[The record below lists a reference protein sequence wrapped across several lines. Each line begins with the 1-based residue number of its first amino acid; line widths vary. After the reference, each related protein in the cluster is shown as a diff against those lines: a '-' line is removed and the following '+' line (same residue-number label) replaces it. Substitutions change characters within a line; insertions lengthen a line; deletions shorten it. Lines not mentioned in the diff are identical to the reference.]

1 MSIPKNAIAKIV
13 NPDISQYL
21 SVLAGD
27 PEPLVLE
34 MEAYARQK
42 EFPLVGRSSGRW
54 LELLTKMI
62 GARRVFEFGSGYGF
76 SAYWFARAVGEDG
89 TVIGSEKD
97 QHELDMHLKLFV
109 NSPYLQRIDLRHG
122 DAFQVFRKTE
132 GPFDVVFIDIHKQG
146 YVQALEA
153 ALPRVRPGGLI
164 LADNVLWGGR
174 TAQPAAEDDE
184 GTMAL
189 QEYNRRIMSEPELQ
203 SMVLPVGDGLAVSWK
218 VGGQRPARGDREPDR
233 ERGPGRGER
242 GGRRGPP
249 EGPPGERGG
258 PGGGPGGGGPGGG
271 GPGGRRRRD

>member
-1 MSIPKNAIAKIV
+1 MSIPKNAISKIV

-34 MEAYARQK
+34 MEAYARQR

-62 GARRVFEFGSGYGF
+62 GGRRVFEFGSGYGF
-76 SAYWFARAVGEDG
+76 SAYWFARAVGDDG

-97 QHELDMHLKLFV
+97 QHELDMHLKLFA
-109 NSPYLQRIDLRHG
+109 NSPYLKRIDLRQG
-122 DAFQVFRKTE
+122 DAMQIFRHTE

-146 YVQALEA
+146 YLQALEL

-174 TAQPAAEDDE
+174 TAQPAADDDE
-184 GTMAL
+184 GTRAL
-189 QEYNRRIMSEPELQ
+189 QEFNRRIMSEPELA
-203 SMVLPVGDGLAVSWK
+203 SMILPVGDGLAVCLK
-218 VGGQRPARGDREPDR
+218 LGGHRHERGER
-233 ERGPGRGER
+233 ERGGPDRGAHGGPDRGGPPPGER
-242 GGRRGPP
+242 GGRRGP
-249 EGPPGERGG
+249 
-258 PGGGPGGGGPGGG
+258 PGGG
-271 GPGGRRRRD
+271 GPGGRRRRGD